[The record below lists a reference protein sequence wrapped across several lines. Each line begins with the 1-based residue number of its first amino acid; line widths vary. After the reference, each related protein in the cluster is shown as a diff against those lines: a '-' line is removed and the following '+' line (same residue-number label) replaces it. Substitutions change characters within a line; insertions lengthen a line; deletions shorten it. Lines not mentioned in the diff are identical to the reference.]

1 MDLSN
6 KHYECENYSSVYTIE
21 NKAKLH
27 NIIGKELSEGYLKI
41 VNSKPNCIHS
51 MGAVLKPDGGIR
63 PITDCSMPRDISVNN
78 YCSNIIQEF
87 QYKNVDHVLAML
99 QEGDY
104 MAVVD
109 IKSAYRAVPIFP
121 DHRKYLGLKWEINGE
136 TVFIEDSRLCFG
148 LCLGPS
154 YFDKISGFVYNILAD
169 MYNIQAVNYLDDF
182 IVIGATLDDTTW
194 AQKVVIKIL
203 RYLGFYISLG
213 KVTPPSQVCRYL
225 GLDIDSIRMEIR
237 LPKDNWRN

>member
-1 MDLSN
+1 
-6 KHYECENYSSVYTIE
+6 
-21 NKAKLH
+21 
-27 NIIGKELSEGYLKI
+27 
-41 VNSKPNCIHS
+41 
-51 MGAVLKPDGGIR
+51 
-63 PITDCSMPRDISVNN
+63 
-78 YCSNIIQEF
+78 
-87 QYKNVDHVLAML
+87 
-99 QEGDY
+99 

-136 TVFIEDSRLCFG
+136 TVFIEDSRLCYG

-182 IVIGATLDDTTW
+182 IVIGATLEEATW

-203 RYLGFYISLG
+203 RYLGFYISWG

-237 LPKDNWRN
+237 LPKTNWRN